1 MTCLKVKE
9 TKKDPRIP
17 KSYDR
22 NPKKYKETNSEVEET
37 KSDVKENPDLA
48 KRFHQSGLCFH
59 FERHKPWYV
68 ERAKFH
74 VQTVL
79 PLCREQISILA
90 PFGNQRIARKLMY
103 SEE

>member
-37 KSDVKENPDLA
+37 KSDVKEEPDKYDVKMDVNAIEHYGSSKDLFA
-48 KRFHQSGLCFH
+48 RAFSYGKRHR
-59 FERHKPWYV
+59 RH
-68 ERAKFH
+68 
-74 VQTVL
+74 
-79 PLCREQISILA
+79 
-90 PFGNQRIARKLMY
+90 
-103 SEE
+103 